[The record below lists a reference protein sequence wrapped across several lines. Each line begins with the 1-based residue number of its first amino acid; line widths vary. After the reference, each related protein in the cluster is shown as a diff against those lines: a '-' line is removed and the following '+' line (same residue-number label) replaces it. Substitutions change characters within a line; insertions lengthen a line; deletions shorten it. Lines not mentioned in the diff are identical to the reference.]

1 MGFIGQHQ
9 PVVPVADLILQLL
22 QCLAHLLRLR
32 IALHSQFGHITGLL
46 RAFAK
51 IVQIAHVKR
60 LHLESQPRKSVQ
72 RNNTRGLFPRTPRSF
87 REQHRLQFLHS
98 LFELQRKIAGLRLQP
113 ARQFAAAMFE
123 PGIQM
128 IGLLFDAG
136 GSQSSLRSLQQVH
149 CTNSNT
155 QTRLLF
161 LLVVAGGPDGTPH
174 QLLQQPAMHI
184 EIAHRPGFAPDL
196 FERFHRCCGREAKR
210 FAGFTLLALAHQVL
224 ECCLQAPRARTRVM
238 HWIHVRIV
246 AAFRQIFAQFRG
258 KPPHVLK
265 IVIHYRTDVLALAD
279 ILNSLPSTDP
289 MTYPPL
295 SKSQPEAVSVQ
306 PSIYSTP
313 SRAWTL
319 LVLAFIAV
327 YFAALFSPALLD
339 DADATHAQAAQHIA
353 MSGDWVTM
361 YVNGIR
367 YLEKPPLPYWIVA
380 VDYHLFGYNVF
391 ATHLP
396 MALAVLGCAWI
407 AWTWSRRAWG
417 DRAAFYAALAMLTS
431 VGVFLFTRTLIPES
445 LLTFFL
451 LLSLY
456 SFITGVEDRN
466 PARFYIAYAS
476 LALALLAKGLIAP
489 VFFVAAVVPY
499 LILTG
504 DWKRWRQFHLFTGF
518 LVFLAIGAPWHI
530 LAGLA
535 NPDHGNP
542 SGNVPS
548 PGHVHGFFYFYFINE
563 HFLRFLG
570 TRFPHDYNRQPWYV
584 YWLGQLIWLFPWSLF
599 LPVVMRRAW
608 RNRHLFYTDLLYDAT
623 NTIQFLD
630 PKLTAYES
638 SALAAHLRFRARTS
652 LLLALYA
659 GFILIFF
666 AISTNQEYYTW
677 PLYPAVLMLIAGGLS
692 VIEESQS
699 EGRKGSSGWLTGAHI
714 FFVAAGLLSA
724 VLLAW
729 GLWESRH
736 IPYVAD
742 IGTLMAHRGVGGYTL
757 SMSHFFDLTGPS
769 FAALRLPA
777 MLAAVTFFVG
787 PLLAWYLRRKGHSF
801 EATASIAFTIAVIL
815 VAAHIALVRFQP
827 MLSGQ
832 AMAQTINR
840 ITAAPANADAQLMLY
855 GDQADGSSIIFYTH
869 RHALLVHGASNYF
882 APDPETHV
890 EVFGSSMI
898 WGSDYPDAPHIFL
911 SDVDLLRI
919 WGTGERK
926 LLFVPGDF
934 RDHVEALLGSRLY
947 QVQEV
952 SDKTLYTDRPL

>member
-1 MGFIGQHQ
+1 
-9 PVVPVADLILQLL
+9 
-22 QCLAHLLRLR
+22 
-32 IALHSQFGHITGLL
+32 
-46 RAFAK
+46 
-51 IVQIAHVKR
+51 
-60 LHLESQPRKSVQ
+60 
-72 RNNTRGLFPRTPRSF
+72 
-87 REQHRLQFLHS
+87 
-98 LFELQRKIAGLRLQP
+98 
-113 ARQFAAAMFE
+113 
-123 PGIQM
+123 
-128 IGLLFDAG
+128 
-136 GSQSSLRSLQQVH
+136 
-149 CTNSNT
+149 
-155 QTRLLF
+155 
-161 LLVVAGGPDGTPH
+161 
-174 QLLQQPAMHI
+174 
-184 EIAHRPGFAPDL
+184 
-196 FERFHRCCGREAKR
+196 
-210 FAGFTLLALAHQVL
+210 
-224 ECCLQAPRARTRVM
+224 
-238 HWIHVRIV
+238 
-246 AAFRQIFAQFRG
+246 
-258 KPPHVLK
+258 
-265 IVIHYRTDVLALAD
+265 
-279 ILNSLPSTDP
+279 

-295 SKSQPEAVSVQ
+295 SKSQSAAPSAQ
-306 PSIYSTP
+306 PPLYATP
-313 SRAWTL
+313 ARAWTL
-319 LVLAFIAV
+319 LVLLFIAV

-353 MSGDWVTM
+353 TSGDWVTM

-380 VDYHLFGYNVF
+380 VDYHVFGYNVF

-431 VGVFLFTRTLIPES
+431 IGVFLFTRTLIPES

-456 SFITGVEDRN
+456 SFLTGIEDRK

-476 LALALLAKGLIAP
+476 LAIALLAKGLVAP
-489 VFFVAAVVPY
+489 IFFVAAVVPY
-499 LILTG
+499 LVVTA
-504 DWKRWRQFHLFTGF
+504 DWKKWRQFHLFTGL

-535 NPDHGNP
+535 NPGHGNP
-542 SGNVPS
+542 VGNVPS

-599 LPVVMRRAW
+599 LPIVIRRAW
-608 RNRHLFYTDLLYDAT
+608 RNRHLFYSDLSYDAT

-638 SALAAHLRFRARTS
+638 SALAARLRFRARTS

-714 FFVAAGLLSA
+714 FFLTAGLVAAA
-724 VLLAW
+724 LLAW
-729 GLWESRH
+729 GLWQSRH
-736 IPYVAD
+736 LPYIAD

-777 MLAAVTFFVG
+777 ALAAVAFFLG
-787 PLLAWYLRRKGHSF
+787 PLTAWHLRRKGHAF
-801 EATASIAFTIAVIL
+801 EATASVAFTIAVIL
-815 VAAHIALVRFQP
+815 IAAHIALVRFQP
-827 MLSGQ
+827 MLSSK
-832 AMAQTINR
+832 AIAHNINR
-840 ITAAPANADAQLMLY
+840 ITAAPADANAQLMLY
-855 GDQADGSSIIFYTH
+855 GDQADGSSILFYTH
-869 RHALLVHGASNYF
+869 RPALLVHGATNYF
-882 APDPETHV
+882 APDPGTHS
-890 EVFGSSMI
+890 EIFGSSLI

-911 SDVDLLRI
+911 SDADLLRM
-919 WGTGERK
+919 WGTGPRK
-926 LLFVPGDF
+926 LLFVPGEF
-934 RDHVEALLGSRLY
+934 RDHVQKLLGSRLY
-947 QVQEV
+947 QIQEV

>member
-1 MGFIGQHQ
+1 
-9 PVVPVADLILQLL
+9 
-22 QCLAHLLRLR
+22 
-32 IALHSQFGHITGLL
+32 
-46 RAFAK
+46 
-51 IVQIAHVKR
+51 
-60 LHLESQPRKSVQ
+60 
-72 RNNTRGLFPRTPRSF
+72 
-87 REQHRLQFLHS
+87 
-98 LFELQRKIAGLRLQP
+98 
-113 ARQFAAAMFE
+113 
-123 PGIQM
+123 
-128 IGLLFDAG
+128 
-136 GSQSSLRSLQQVH
+136 
-149 CTNSNT
+149 
-155 QTRLLF
+155 
-161 LLVVAGGPDGTPH
+161 
-174 QLLQQPAMHI
+174 
-184 EIAHRPGFAPDL
+184 
-196 FERFHRCCGREAKR
+196 
-210 FAGFTLLALAHQVL
+210 
-224 ECCLQAPRARTRVM
+224 
-238 HWIHVRIV
+238 
-246 AAFRQIFAQFRG
+246 
-258 KPPHVLK
+258 
-265 IVIHYRTDVLALAD
+265 
-279 ILNSLPSTDP
+279 

-295 SKSQPEAVSVQ
+295 SKSQPAAATVQ
-306 PSIYSTP
+306 PLYATP
-313 SRAWTL
+313 TRAWTL
-319 LVLAFIAV
+319 LVLLFIAV

-353 MSGDWVTM
+353 TSGDWVTM

-380 VDYHLFGYNVF
+380 VDYRLFGFNVF

-407 AWTWSRRAWG
+407 AWAWSRRAWG
-417 DRAAFYAALAMLTS
+417 DRAAFYAALATMTS

-456 SFITGVEDRN
+456 SFLTGMEDRK
-466 PARFYIAYAS
+466 PARFYLAYAS

-504 DWKRWRQFHLFTGF
+504 DWKKWRQFRLFTGL

-542 SGNVPS
+542 VGNVPT

-599 LPVVMRRAW
+599 LPVVVRRAW
-608 RNRHLFYTDLLYDAT
+608 RNRHLLYSDLRYDAT

-630 PKLTAYES
+630 PTLTAWES
-638 SALAAHLRFRARTS
+638 SALAARLRFRARTS

-659 GFILIFF
+659 GFILLFF

-677 PLYPAVLMLIAGGLS
+677 PVYPAVLMLIAGGLS
-692 VIEESQS
+692 IIEESQT
-699 EGRKGSSGWLTGAHI
+699 EGRKGSSGWVTGAHV
-714 FFVAAGLLSA
+714 FFLIAGIIAAA
-724 VLLAW
+724 LLAW
-729 GLWESRH
+729 GLWQSRH
-736 IPYVAD
+736 LPYVAD

-777 MLAAVTFFVG
+777 ILAAVAFFLG
-787 PLLAWYLRRKGHSF
+787 PLTAWHLRRKGHAF
-801 EATASIAFTIAVIL
+801 EATSSIAFTIAVIL
-815 VAAHIALVRFQP
+815 IAAHIALVRFQP
-827 MLSGQ
+827 MLSSQ
-832 AMAQTINR
+832 AIAHTVNR
-840 ITAAPANADAQLMLY
+840 ITAAPADADAQLMLY
-855 GDQADGSSIIFYTH
+855 GDQADGSSILFYTH
-869 RHALLVHGASNYF
+869 RPALLVHGATDYF
-882 APDPETHV
+882 APDPQMHLQ
-890 EVFGSSMI
+890 VFGSSMI

-911 SDVDLLRI
+911 SDQELLRM
-919 WGTGERK
+919 WGTGPRK

-934 RDHVEALLGSRLY
+934 HDHVEQLLGARL
-947 QVQEV
+947 VQIQEL

>member
-1 MGFIGQHQ
+1 
-9 PVVPVADLILQLL
+9 
-22 QCLAHLLRLR
+22 
-32 IALHSQFGHITGLL
+32 
-46 RAFAK
+46 
-51 IVQIAHVKR
+51 
-60 LHLESQPRKSVQ
+60 
-72 RNNTRGLFPRTPRSF
+72 
-87 REQHRLQFLHS
+87 
-98 LFELQRKIAGLRLQP
+98 
-113 ARQFAAAMFE
+113 
-123 PGIQM
+123 
-128 IGLLFDAG
+128 
-136 GSQSSLRSLQQVH
+136 
-149 CTNSNT
+149 
-155 QTRLLF
+155 
-161 LLVVAGGPDGTPH
+161 
-174 QLLQQPAMHI
+174 
-184 EIAHRPGFAPDL
+184 
-196 FERFHRCCGREAKR
+196 
-210 FAGFTLLALAHQVL
+210 
-224 ECCLQAPRARTRVM
+224 
-238 HWIHVRIV
+238 
-246 AAFRQIFAQFRG
+246 
-258 KPPHVLK
+258 
-265 IVIHYRTDVLALAD
+265 
-279 ILNSLPSTDP
+279 

-295 SKSQPEAVSVQ
+295 SKSQSAAPSAQ
-306 PSIYSTP
+306 PPLYATP
-313 SRAWTL
+313 ARAWTL
-319 LVLAFIAV
+319 LVLLFIAV

-353 MSGDWVTM
+353 TSGDWVTM

-380 VDYHLFGYNVF
+380 VDYRVFGYNVF

-431 VGVFLFTRTLIPES
+431 IGVFLFTRTLIPES

-456 SFITGVEDRN
+456 SFLTGIEDRK

-476 LALALLAKGLIAP
+476 LAIALLAKGLVAP
-489 VFFVAAVVPY
+489 IFFVAAVVPY
-499 LILTG
+499 LVVTG
-504 DWKRWRQFHLFTGF
+504 DWKKWRQFHLFTGL

-535 NPDHGNP
+535 NPGHGNP
-542 SGNVPS
+542 VGNVPS

-599 LPVVMRRAW
+599 LPVVIRRAW
-608 RNRHLFYTDLLYDAT
+608 RNRHLFYSDLSYDAT

-638 SALAAHLRFRARTS
+638 SALAARLRFRARTS

-677 PLYPAVLMLIAGGLS
+677 PLYPAILMLIAGGLS

-714 FFVAAGLLSA
+714 FFLTAGLVAAA
-724 VLLAW
+724 LLAW
-729 GLWESRH
+729 GLWQSRH
-736 IPYVAD
+736 LPYIAD

-777 MLAAVTFFVG
+777 ALAAVAFFLG
-787 PLLAWYLRRKGHSF
+787 PLTAWHLRRKGHAF
-801 EATASIAFTIAVIL
+801 EATASVAFTIAVIL
-815 VAAHIALVRFQP
+815 IAAHIALVRFQP
-827 MLSGQ
+827 MLSSK
-832 AMAQTINR
+832 AIAHTINR
-840 ITAAPANADAQLMLY
+840 ITAAPADADAQLMLY
-855 GDQADGSSIIFYTH
+855 GDQADGSSILFYTH
-869 RHALLVHGASNYF
+869 RPALLVHGATNYF
-882 APDPETHV
+882 APDPGTHS
-890 EVFGSSMI
+890 EIFGSSLI

-911 SDVDLLRI
+911 SDADLLRM
-919 WGTGERK
+919 WGTGPRK
-926 LLFVPGDF
+926 LLFVPGEF

-947 QVQEV
+947 QIQEV